1 MSGYRIVLAD
11 DHALIREGL
20 RRLIEDD
27 AGLEVVGEAGD
38 GLELLSLVE
47 ALAPDLVIVDIS
59 MPNLRGIEAARRIKS
74 RHPAVKVLILSMYR
88 EYQHQAIAAGAD
100 GYLLKEDAPRE
111 LFSAIACV
119 RQGRS
124 FLSTKLSEG
133 ERCLPAQVEVLSVRE
148 REVLKLIVAGKP
160 NKEMAEELFISV
172 RTVESHRAAII
183 AKLKVKSAAELVR
196 CAIQNG
202 YL

>member
-20 RRLIEDD
+20 RRLVEEAVD
-27 AGLEVVGEAGD
+27 LEVVGEAGD
-38 GLELLSLVE
+38 GLELLALVE
-47 ALAPDLVIVDIS
+47 TLAPDLVIVDIA

-111 LFSAIACV
+111 LFLAIESV
-119 RQGRS
+119 RQGKS
-124 FLSTKLSEG
+124 FLSTRLSQG
-133 ERCLPAQVEVLSVRE
+133 ERCLPAQGEGLSVRE
-148 REVLKLIVAGKP
+148 KEVLKLIVEGMS
-160 NKEMAEELFISV
+160 NKEIAEDLCISV
-172 RTVESHRAAII
+172 RTVESHRASIL

>member
-111 LFSAIACV
+111 LFSAIASV

-183 AKLKVKSAAELVR
+183 AKLKVKSATELVR